1 MLDFFGFFN
10 PVIGHRHHRVLRQH
24 LPLLE
29 FLTALTAN
37 AGNWLPTGPR
47 REALTREAVS
57 RAVAISALGADYRP
71 LGELIDERAIVNAVA
86 MLMATHL
93 DRSAD

>member
-1 MLDFFGFFN
+1 
-10 PVIGHRHHRVLRQH
+10 RVLRQH

-47 REALTREAVS
+47 REALTREAI
-57 RAVAISALGADYRP
+57 RHWFGGDPA
-71 LGELIDERAIVNAVA
+71 
-86 MLMATHL
+86 
-93 DRSAD
+93 